1 MSVEPAY
8 FAQLYRRDPDP
19 WRMRSSGYERDKYLA
34 TLALLPPRRFRRA
47 VEVGCSI
54 GVLTRMLAAHCDRLL
69 GLDVDDLPLQE
80 ARATCRDC
88 PNVTFAKRVVPAEWP
103 PEMFDLTVLSEVLY
117 FLDRADIVATARLVA
132 ASASHDALIVLVN
145 WLGQTGTQ
153 CDGDTAAETF
163 IAAGRPSFAILA
175 QRRTPEYRM
184 DLLARP

>member
-19 WRMRSSGYERDKYLA
+19 WRMRSSAYERDKYLA
-34 TLALLPPRRFRRA
+34 TLALLPPRRFRNA

-54 GVLTRMLAAHCDRLL
+54 GVLTRMLAAHCERLL
-69 GLDVDDLPLQE
+69 ALDVDEVPLQE
-80 ARATCRDC
+80 ARETCHDC

-103 PEMFDLTVLSEVLY
+103 PGVFDLTVLSEVLY

-132 ASASHDALIVLVN
+132 ASAGPDALVVLVN

-153 CDGDTAAETF
+153 CSGDAAADAF
-163 IAAGRPSFAILA
+163 IAAIGPSFAVRTE
-175 QRRTPEYRM
+175 RRTQDYRM
-184 DLLARP
+184 DVLARP